1 MSQYEIG
8 TSDGPSMST
17 GPNYGP
23 GALRERLIEL
33 RRALHMHPELS
44 GEEQETAGI
53 IAARLR
59 ALGLRTETGI
69 GGYGVVGVLDS
80 NRPGPTIAYRAD
92 MDALPMEE
100 TLGQPYASM
109 RSGVSHACGH
119 DVHVTIALGLA
130 ELLSRSTEHLRGRV
144 VFVFQPAEESL
155 DGARAM
161 LDAGL
166 FQSYSPDM
174 MLALHAFPVP
184 VGTMGVAMA
193 ACLAGMEEFRVRLY
207 TPAGNLQGLI
217 AHVIRNLEAL
227 STAAVPTEA
236 QRFGQIVQ
244 RMREGDPE
252 LGRTIFVSS
261 WPYVSGDTSH
271 THVLGLVSMADF
283 SIRPETH
290 VRIEQALDRCTAS
303 FGATYDVD
311 YTFSNPPLRN
321 DGALI
326 DRIIPAV
333 EQALGSSAVL
343 RFRAPYPFAHEDFA
357 HYAERVP
364 AAFLWLGTQN
374 LEKGIPSILHT
385 PDYDVDEDALITGVI
400 VMSAVVRRLM
410 ETPHR

>member
-1 MSQYEIG
+1 
-8 TSDGPSMST
+8 MST
-17 GPNYGP
+17 GPNHSP
-23 GALRERLIEL
+23 DAMRSRLVEL

-44 GEEQETAGI
+44 GDEQETAGI

-92 MDALPMEE
+92 MDALPMQDA
-100 TLGQPYASM
+100 LVQPYASM

-130 ELLSRSTEHLRGRV
+130 ELLSRAKEHLRGRV

-166 FQSYSPDM
+166 FQSYPPDM
-174 MLALHAFPVP
+174 MLALHAFPIP
-184 VGTMGVAMA
+184 VGTVGVATA

-217 AHVIRNLEAL
+217 AQVIENLEAL
-227 STAAVPTEA
+227 STDAVPTET
-236 QRFGQIVQ
+236 QRFAHIIQ

-261 WPYVSGDTSH
+261 WPHAPGDTSH
-271 THVLGLVSMADF
+271 THVLSLVSMADF
-283 SIRPETH
+283 SIRPEIH
-290 VRIEQALDRCTAS
+290 ARIEQALDTCTAS
-303 FGATYDVD
+303 FGATYDID

-326 DRIIPAV
+326 DQIIPAI

-343 RFRAPYPFAHEDFA
+343 RFRAPYPFAHEDFVY
-357 HYAERVP
+357 YAERVP

-374 LEKGIPSILHT
+374 LEKGIPSIPHT
-385 PDYDVDEDALITGVI
+385 PDYDVDEDALVTG
-400 VMSAVVRRLM
+400 MTAMAAVVRRLM
-410 ETPHR
+410 ETR

>member
-1 MSQYEIG
+1 M
-8 TSDGPSMST
+8 TTDPSHSPDT
-17 GPNYGP
+17 
-23 GALRERLIEL
+23 LRDRLVEL

-44 GEEQETAGI
+44 GAEQETAGI

-69 GGYGVVGVLDS
+69 GGHGVVGLLDS

-92 MDALPMEE
+92 MDALPMQD
-100 TLGQPYASM
+100 TLAQPYASM
-109 RSGVSHACGH
+109 RLGVSHACGH

-130 ELLSRSTEHLRGRV
+130 ELLSRTKERLRGRV

-166 FQSYSPDM
+166 FQSYPPDLI
-174 MLALHAFPVP
+174 LALHAFPIP
-184 VGTMGVAMA
+184 VGTVGVATA

-217 AHVIRNLEAL
+217 AHVIENLEAL
-227 STAAVPTEA
+227 STDAAPTET
-236 QRFGQIVQ
+236 QRFAQIIQ

-261 WPYVSGDTSH
+261 WPHAPGDTSQ
-271 THVLGLVSMADF
+271 THVLSLVSMADF

-290 VRIEQALDRCTAS
+290 ARIEQALDTCTAS
-303 FGATYDVD
+303 FGATYDID

-321 DGALI
+321 DHALI
-326 DRIIPAV
+326 DEIIPAI

-343 RFRAPYPFAHEDFA
+343 RFRAPYPFAHEDFV
-357 HYAERVP
+357 HYAEKVP

-385 PDYDVDEDALITGVI
+385 PGYDVDEDALITGVTA
-400 VMSAVVRRLM
+400 MTAVVRRLM
-410 ETPHR
+410 ETR

>member
-1 MSQYEIG
+1 
-8 TSDGPSMST
+8 
-17 GPNYGP
+17 
-23 GALRERLIEL
+23 
-33 RRALHMHPELS
+33 MHPELS

-80 NRPGPTIAYRAD
+80 NRAGPTIAYRAD
-92 MDALPMEE
+92 MDALPMQDA
-100 TLGQPYASM
+100 LVQPYASM
-109 RSGVSHACGH
+109 RLGVSHACGH

-130 ELLSRSTEHLRGRV
+130 ELLSRTKERLRGRV

-155 DGARAM
+155 DGARTM

-166 FQSYSPDM
+166 FQSYPPDL
-174 MLALHAFPVP
+174 MLALHTFPIP
-184 VGTMGVAMA
+184 VGTVGVATA

-207 TPAGNLQGLI
+207 TPAGNLRGLI
-217 AHVIRNLEAL
+217 AHVIENLEAL
-227 STAAVPTEA
+227 STDAVPTEA
-236 QRFGQIVQ
+236 QRFAHIIQ

-252 LGRTIFVSS
+252 LGRTIFLSS
-261 WPYVSGDTSH
+261 WPHAPGDTSH
-271 THVLGLVSMADF
+271 THVLSLVSIADF
-283 SIRPETH
+283 SIRPEIH
-290 VRIEQALDRCTAS
+290 ARIEQTLDTCTAS
-303 FGATYDVD
+303 FGATYDID

-326 DRIIPAV
+326 DQIIPAI

-343 RFRAPYPFAHEDFA
+343 RFRAPYPFAHEDFV

-385 PDYDVDEDALITGVI
+385 PDYDVDEDALITGVTA
-400 VMSAVVRRLM
+400 MAAVIRRLM
-410 ETPHR
+410 GTD

>member
-1 MSQYEIG
+1 
-8 TSDGPSMST
+8 MST
-17 GPNYGP
+17 GPNHSP
-23 GALRERLIEL
+23 DALQGRLVEL

-69 GGYGVVGVLDS
+69 GGYGVIGLLDS

-92 MDALPMEE
+92 MDALPMQDA
-100 TLGQPYASM
+100 LVQPYASM
-109 RSGVSHACGH
+109 RLGVSHACGH

-130 ELLSRSTEHLRGRV
+130 ELLSRTKERLRGRV

-166 FQSYSPDM
+166 FQSYPPDL
-174 MLALHAFPVP
+174 MLALHAFPMP
-184 VGTMGVAMA
+184 VGTVGVATA

-217 AHVIRNLEAL
+217 AHVIEGLEAL
-227 STAAVPTEA
+227 STDALPTEA
-236 QRFGQIVQ
+236 QRFTHIIQ

-252 LGRTIFVSS
+252 LSRTIYVSS
-261 WPYVSGDTSH
+261 WPHAPGDTSH
-271 THVLGLVSMADF
+271 THVLSLVSIADF
-283 SIRPETH
+283 SIRPEIH
-290 VRIEQALDRCTAS
+290 ARIEQALDTCTAS
-303 FGATYDVD
+303 FGATYDID

-321 DGALI
+321 DRALV
-326 DRIIPAV
+326 DQIIPAI
-333 EQALGSSAVL
+333 EQALGPSAVL

-385 PDYDVDEDALITGVI
+385 PDYDVDEDALITGVT
-400 VMSAVVRRLM
+400 VMVAVVRRLM
-410 ETPHR
+410 ETR

>member
-1 MSQYEIG
+1 
-8 TSDGPSMST
+8 MST
-17 GPNYGP
+17 GLNHSPD
-23 GALRERLIEL
+23 ALRDRLVEL

-80 NRPGPTIAYRAD
+80 SRPGPTIAYRAD
-92 MDALPMEE
+92 MDALPMQDA
-100 TLGQPYASM
+100 LVQPYASM
-109 RSGVSHACGH
+109 TLGVSHACGH

-130 ELLSRSTEHLRGRV
+130 EWLSRTREHLRGRV

-161 LDAGL
+161 LAAGL
-166 FQSYSPDM
+166 FQTTPPDLI
-174 MLALHAFPVP
+174 LALHTFPIP
-184 VGTMGVAMA
+184 VGTVGVAMA

-207 TPAGNLQGLI
+207 TPAGNLQGLT
-217 AHVIRNLEAL
+217 AHIIKSLESL
-227 STAAVPTEA
+227 STDAVPTEA
-236 QRFGQIVQ
+236 QCFEQIVQ

-252 LGRTIFVSS
+252 LDRTIFVSA
-261 WPYVSGDTSH
+261 WPRTPGDTSH

-283 SIRPETH
+283 AFRPEIH
-290 VRIEQALDRCTAS
+290 ARIEQALDTCTAS
-303 FGATYDVD
+303 FGATYDID
-311 YTFSNPPLRN
+311 YTLSNPPLRN
-321 DGALI
+321 DDALV
-326 DRIIPAV
+326 DKIIPAL

-343 RFRAPYPFAHEDFA
+343 RFWAPYPFAHEDFV

-385 PDYDVDEDALITGVI
+385 PDYDVDEDALVTGVTA
-400 VMSAVVRRLM
+400 MAVVVKQLM
-410 ETPHR
+410 ETPRR